1 MWESLVHSLLPGRNT
16 WFLIVGGLGPVLWLF
31 VREFRDKQRREEVES
46 PPQEEKLLRPPGHS
60 LSVKLDTIWEDF
72 LTKLLQSVGC
82 GMLSSMFW
90 PMALLFLST
99 PEYRL
104 WALIPVAPALALV
117 FLTVHYLN
125 QARTLIGKARNYRL
139 GLRGEQAVAEA
150 LTEVA
155 AAAGYRIFH
164 DLPGGENWN
173 VDHIVVGPQGVFVI
187 ETKARSRR
195 AVSTKQPAH
204 KVGYDAETL
213 YFPTG
218 EDRQA
223 IPQARRNAKW
233 VAEYLTKKTGE
244 RVEAAPLVVLPGWYV
259 ERAAADTKG
268 VAAMNAT
275 YLKKYL
281 ASQQSHLP
289 AAQVC
294 RIITALDE
302 KCRDIEF

>member
-1 MWESLVHSLLPGRNT
+1 MDYL
-16 WFLIVGGLGPVLWLF
+16 
-31 VREFRDKQRREEVES
+31 KQAR
-46 PPQEEKLLRPPGHS
+46 
-60 LSVKLDTIWEDF
+60 
-72 LTKLLQSVGC
+72 
-82 GMLSSMFW
+82 
-90 PMALLFLST
+90 
-99 PEYRL
+99 
-104 WALIPVAPALALV
+104 ALIG
-117 FLTVHYLN
+117 
-125 QARTLIGKARNYRL
+125 QARKYRL
-139 GLRGEQAVAEA
+139 GPCGEQAVAEA

-155 AAAGYRIFH
+155 ASGYRTFH
-164 DLPGGENWN
+164 DLPGGEKWN
-173 VDHIVVGPQGVFVI
+173 VDHVVVGPHGVFVL

-195 AVSTKQPAH
+195 ALSTKQPAH

-213 YFPTG
+213 YFPAG

-259 ERAAADTKG
+259 ERAVTDTKG
-268 VAAMNAT
+268 MAAMNAT

-281 ASQQSHLP
+281 ASQPSHLP
-289 AAQVC
+289 AAQLR

>member
-1 MWESLVHSLLPGRNT
+1 MWESIFHSLGPSRNT
-16 WFLIVGGLGPVLWLF
+16 WFLIIGGLGPALWFVLMEL
-31 VREFRDKQRREEVES
+31 RGKKRREVVES

-60 LSVKLDTIWEDF
+60 LALQLDTIWEEFTVKF
-72 LTKLLQSVGC
+72 LVSIGC

-90 PMALLFLST
+90 PMVLAFLNA
-99 PEYRL
+99 PQYRV
-104 WALIPVAPALALV
+104 WALIPIAPALALG
-117 FLTVHYLN
+117 FLTIHYLN
-125 QARTLIGKARNYRL
+125 EAGTLVGKARNYRL

-155 AAAGYRIFH
+155 SAGYRVFH
-164 DLPGGENWN
+164 DLPGGDTWN
-173 VDHIVVGPQGVFVI
+173 IDHVVVGPQGVFVI

-195 AVSTKQPAH
+195 AVTGKQPAH

-244 RVEAAPLVVLPGWYV
+244 RVDAAPLVVLPGWYV
-259 ERAAADTKG
+259 ERGAADTKG
-268 VAAMNAT
+268 LAAMNAT

-281 ASQQSHLP
+281 ANQPSQLP
-289 AAQVC
+289 AAQVR
-294 RIITALDE
+294 RIITALDD